1 MLKLPE
7 KIIADIE
14 NEADGLNH
22 GIVTLS
28 IHLRDGHPRY
38 VISRERS
45 IMPDTLTQPEGNQGN
60 IKNYSENH
68 SSMRKGMKK

>member
-1 MLKLPE
+1 MLRLPE
-7 KIIADIE
+7 SIIADVE
-14 NEADGLNH
+14 NETDGLRH

-45 IMPDTLTQPEGNQGN
+45 IMTDTQGEGVSSP
-60 IKNYSENH
+60 IKNYSADKNKM
-68 SSMRKGMKK
+68 SSGMRK